1 MPPRYKNPITFNW
14 LVVPG
19 DVPFENSILSII
31 SVPDRSERVASAV
44 CHSRKLTG
52 LLTIRTGPDPKL
64 YLNSTCEFDKVRD
77 MKSVD
82 LVTSPAY
89 SSTPVGCMG

>member
-1 MPPRYKNPITFNW
+1 MFNS

-19 DVPFENSILSII
+19 DVPFENSVLSII
-31 SVPDRSERVASAV
+31 RVQDRSERVASTV
-44 CHSRKLTG
+44 CYLYMLTG
-52 LLTIRTGPDPKL
+52 LLTIRAGPDLRL
-64 YLNSTCEFDKVRD
+64 YLNSTREFDKVRA

-89 SSTPVGCMG
+89 SITPVAMDCMG

>member
-1 MPPRYKNPITFNW
+1 MFNC

-19 DVPFENSILSII
+19 DVPFENFVLSII
-31 SVPDRSERVASAV
+31 SVPDLSERVASTV
-44 CHSRKLTG
+44 CHSYILTG
-52 LLTIRTGPDPKL
+52 LLTIRAGPDPRL
-64 YLNSTCEFDKVRD
+64 YLNSTWEFDKVRA

-89 SSTPVGCMG
+89 SNTPVDCMG